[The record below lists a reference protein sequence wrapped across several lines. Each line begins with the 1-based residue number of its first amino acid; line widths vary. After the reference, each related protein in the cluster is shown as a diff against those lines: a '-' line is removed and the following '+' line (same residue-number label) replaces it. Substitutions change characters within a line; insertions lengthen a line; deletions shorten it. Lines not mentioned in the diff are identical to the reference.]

1 MTNCIPKDTLE
12 KMFEVRQTETYKKW
26 FKTLRDR
33 KARARIDI
41 RIKRISL
48 GNLGDVKPVGKGVFE
63 LRIDYGPGYRIYFVE
78 RERIRIILLAGGK
91 KSTQKKDIEKAQELS
106 RLVED

>member
-1 MTNCIPKDTLE
+1 MQ
-12 KMFEVRQTETYKKW
+12 MFEVRQTETYKKW
-26 FKTLRDR
+26 FKTLKDR

-48 GNLGDVKPVGKGVFE
+48 GNLGDVKSVGKGVFE
-63 LRIDYGPGYRIYFVE
+63 LRIDYGPGYRVYFVE
-78 RERIRIILLAGGK
+78 RDRIRIILLAGGK
-91 KSTQKKDIEKAQELS
+91 KSTQNKDIKKAQELA

>member
-1 MTNCIPKDTLE
+1 MQ
-12 KMFEVRQTETYKKW
+12 MFEVRQTETYKKW
-26 FKTLRDR
+26 FKTLKDR

-48 GNLGDVKPVGKGVFE
+48 GNLGDVKSIGNGVFE
-63 LRIDYGPGYRIYFVE
+63 LRIDYGPGYRVYFVE
-78 RERIRIILLAGGK
+78 RNRIRIILLAGGK
-91 KSTQKKDIEKAQELS
+91 KSTQNKDIKKAQELA

>member
-1 MTNCIPKDTLE
+1 
-12 KMFEVRQTETYKKW
+12 MFEVRQTETYKKW
-26 FKTLRDR
+26 FKTLKDR

-48 GNLGDVKPVGKGVFE
+48 GNLGDVKSVGKGVFE
-63 LRIDYGPGYRIYFVE
+63 LRIDYGPGYRVYFVE
-78 RERIRIILLAGGK
+78 RDRIRIILLAGGK
-91 KSTQKKDIEKAQELS
+91 KSTQNTDIKKAQKLA